1 MNFDAMWEQTS
12 LRRFFFIN
20 LTTYLWPIKFNR
32 FLSNKFSTI
41 KNYIKF
47 IITTLEPSERLLHAD
62 VSTTTWTFCANRN
75 TKMLLPF
82 CSAITCLINKII
94 KILCRKTFH
103 FSTPSVP
110 PTSFLVM
117 WYALLY
123 VLYILLVYSSFQIFV
138 PNYIVALYSIFF
150 KIKYFDRNSSLLH
163 RIELNITPCKNYWF
177 F

>member
-1 MNFDAMWEQTS
+1 MLTAIAAY
-12 LRRFFFIN
+12 RFFN

-47 IITTLEPSERLLHAD
+47 IITTLEPSEMLLHAD

-110 PTSFLVM
+110 PTSFSGNVVCFCFMSCVCCYSFYSLFLFPIICH
-117 WYALLY
+117 WNNFNILKQIRLY
-123 VLYILLVYSSFQIFV
+123 
-138 PNYIVALYSIFF
+138 
-150 KIKYFDRNSSLLH
+150 H
-163 RIELNITPCKNYWF
+163 RKELNILHAVNRIPTKS
-177 F
+177 

>member
-1 MNFDAMWEQTS
+1 MCTNIA
-12 LRRFFFIN
+12 LRIENFFFIN

-47 IITTLEPSERLLHAD
+47 IITTLEPSEMLLHAD
-62 VSTTTWTFCANRN
+62 ASTTTWTFCANRN

-103 FSTPSVP
+103 FSAPSVYP

-117 WYALLY
+117 WYALVY
-123 VLYILLVYSSFQIFV
+123 VLCVFFV
-138 PNYIVALYSIFF
+138 C
-150 KIKYFDRNSSLLH
+150 YFSNFCVQLFSL
-163 RIELNITPCKNYWF
+163 
-177 F
+177 